1 MKTHYGVL
9 LISAVINFIMAC
21 SLNSF
26 SDSTLYMPVLFLYF
40 LSNLATFIDK
50 YVTYKD
56 MKQNEEQCVSLIC
69 IILSA
74 IMIFLYISDSLNFLE
89 IYFKEE
95 FGKFHM
101 LMQGVPNSFYTFNS
115 VDITAFVFIIAVVMP
130 AAYVLLCVA
139 SWLRELGYTIEIL
152 KNILIKKVWTILNL
166 CGVSV
171 LLGITGCVYCHYK
184 YQRECEGFGKP
195 QYVRYFVAIFVI
207 SLIIEMIILIKRNKD
222 ILEEKVP
229 EDKGNETLNESM

>member
-74 IMIFLYISDSLNFLE
+74 IMIFIYISDSLNFLE

-95 FGKFHM
+95 CGKYHM

-115 VDITAFVFIIAVVMP
+115 IDITAFVFIIAVVMP
-130 AAYVLLCVA
+130 GAYVLLCVA

-171 LLGITGCVYCHYK
+171 LLGIAGCVYCHYK

-195 QYVRYFVAIFVI
+195 QYAKYFAAFFVI

-222 ILEEKVP
+222 ILEK
-229 EDKGNETLNESM
+229 KGQEENDNELVNESM